1 MRKLF
6 ENRRIKFLLIQAF
19 HFYLKE
25 RDGTLADVE
34 VANED
39 SNTNLYNL
47 QSEINVIST
56 IRYHFKL

>member
-6 ENRRIKFLLIQAF
+6 ENRRIKFLLTQAF